1 MMPASEW
8 VLYGTSIVASG
19 VAVGGWIQNRRKP
32 LVDAAQALQI
42 DTDDKRLRKTI
53 EQMSRETNQDRDF
66 RIWQLEQHYDR
77 EIVPWSRR
85 VISGFERVVNLLRI
99 EIEKNG
105 GIMPEIEIPILPEL
119 PEPPHG

>member
-1 MMPASEW
+1 MPASEW
-8 VLYGTSIVASG
+8 VLYGTSIAASA

-32 LVDAAQALQI
+32 MIDAAQASQI
-42 DTDDKRLRKTI
+42 DADEKRLRATI
-53 EQMSRETNQDRDF
+53 ENMSKETNQDRDF